1 MQDIQKQLISYLINQ
16 DKPTMASD
24 IADQLKV
31 SVRTIKTYIKNINS
45 LAHDKV
51 ILSSNKGYII
61 DKKCAGKLLH
71 DQNSIP
77 QYYSE
82 RAIFIIKKIL
92 VDHQEPDVF
101 DLCNQLYIGF
111 STLKNDLYKM
121 NVTFKKFN
129 IKFVT
134 KHERVR
140 IIGSEKDKRSLLS
153 NVIFEETPSSIL
165 GVKTLNKS
173 FGKEF
178 INTVSKIIRDHFLIG
193 SYYINDFVF
202 VNLVLHFAILIDRVT
217 KGNLLDSSSIGTE
230 FLSDENEEINV
241 ISQISTAIEEAFDI
255 HLPENERCEIY
266 VLFKTK
272 VNYRI
277 NKDYKKL
284 ENIVG
289 EEVMQTTGR
298 IIAEVKDLYSIELNS
313 DEFIM
318 PFVMHI
324 KSLITRASLNKT
336 NKNPLLTNIKED
348 GPFIYDMAIFISL
361 RLSEIYKIQVN
372 EDEIAFIAIH
382 IGSEIDRQKANTD
395 KLKCILLCPTYL
407 GLEKK
412 IYNYLSLSFSENI
425 TIERVVTSYDQIPNH
440 TFDLLFTIVD
450 NQKNTLYPYVRI
462 SPLNLEEQKSN
473 IFNKI
478 HEIQENK
485 KKKLIL
491 DNFENYF
498 NPKLFYID
506 DSIDMEGII
515 HKICGDMEN
524 LGFVSSYFKKT
535 VFEREMVSSTSFGNV
550 AIPHSVHMNA
560 LQTSIGVLISRKG
573 IPWGN
578 NTVNFVLLIA
588 INKLDKQR
596 FLVIYNAILTL
607 FDNKDFIEMS
617 KKSTTFTEFKR
628 ILFSYL

>member
-1 MQDIQKQLISYLINQ
+1 MQDIQKQLISFLMSQ
-16 DKPTMASD
+16 DTPSMASE
-24 IADQLKV
+24 IADHLKV
-31 SVRTIKTYIKNINS
+31 SVRSVKTYIKNINLLS
-45 LAHDKV
+45 NEKV
-51 ILSSNKGYII
+51 ILSSNKGYLL
-61 DKKCAGKLLH
+61 DKKNAGKLLD
-71 DQNSIP
+71 DQNPIP

-82 RAIFIIKKIL
+82 RAIYIIKKIL
-92 VDHQEPDVF
+92 VDHIEPDIY

-111 STLKNDLYKM
+111 STLKNDLSKM

-134 KHERVR
+134 KHDRVL

-178 INTVSKIIRDHFLIG
+178 INKISKIIQENFLIG
-193 SYYINDFVF
+193 SYYIDDFAF
-202 VNLVLHFAILIDRVT
+202 VNLVLHFSILIDRVK
-217 KGNLLDSSSIGTE
+217 KGNLLDSPSIESE
-230 FLSDENEEINV
+230 FLSDDTEDIRV
-241 ISQISTAIEEAFDI
+241 IEQISSSIEEAFDI
-255 HLPENERCEIY
+255 QLPENERYEIY
-266 VLFKTK
+266 ILFKTK

-284 ENIVG
+284 ESIVG

-298 IIAEVKDLYSIELNS
+298 IISEVRDLYSIDLNS
-313 DEFIM
+313 DEFIL

-324 KSLITRASLNKT
+324 KSLITRASLNKS
-336 NKNPLLTNIKED
+336 NKNPLLTSIKED

-361 RLSEIYKIQVN
+361 RLSESYNIQIN

-382 IGSEIDRQKANTD
+382 IGSEVDRQKANTD

-412 IYNYLSLSFSENI
+412 IYNYLSLTFPENI
-425 TIERVVTSYDQIPNH
+425 NIERVVTSYDQLSNH
-440 TFDLLFTIVD
+440 SFDLLFTIVD
-450 NQKNTLYPYVRI
+450 NPKNTLYSYIRI
-462 SPLNLEEQKSN
+462 SPLNLDVQKGN

-478 HEIQENK
+478 HEIQDSK
-485 KKKLIL
+485 KKRLIL

-498 NPKLFYID
+498 NQNLFYIED
-506 DSIDMEGII
+506 EMTTEEII
-515 HKICGDMEN
+515 HKICGDMES

-573 IPWGN
+573 IQWGS

-596 FLVIYNAILTL
+596 FLVIYNAILSL
-607 FDNKDFIEMS
+607 FDNKNFIEMS
-617 KKSTTFTEFKR
+617 RKANTFDEFKR
-628 ILFSYL
+628 IVFSFL

>member
-1 MQDIQKQLISYLINQ
+1 MQDIQKQLISFLMSQ
-16 DKPTMASD
+16 DTPSMASE
-24 IADQLKV
+24 IADHLKV
-31 SVRTIKTYIKNINS
+31 SVRSVKTYIKNINLLS
-45 LAHDKV
+45 NEKV
-51 ILSSNKGYII
+51 ILSSNKGYLL
-61 DKKCAGKLLH
+61 DKKNAGKLLD

-82 RAIFIIKKIL
+82 RAIYIIKKIL
-92 VDHQEPDVF
+92 VDHIEPDIY

-111 STLKNDLYKM
+111 STLKNDLSKM

-134 KHERVR
+134 KHDRVL

-178 INTVSKIIRDHFLIG
+178 INKISKIIQENFLIG
-193 SYYINDFVF
+193 SYYIDDFAF
-202 VNLVLHFAILIDRVT
+202 VNLVLHFSILIDRVK
-217 KGNLLDSSSIGTE
+217 KGNLLDSPSIESE
-230 FLSDENEEINV
+230 FLSDDTEDIRV
-241 ISQISTAIEEAFDI
+241 IEQISSSIEEAFDI
-255 HLPENERCEIY
+255 QLPENERYEIY
-266 VLFKTK
+266 ILFKTK

-284 ENIVG
+284 ESIVG

-298 IIAEVKDLYSIELNS
+298 IISEVRDLYSIDLNS
-313 DEFIM
+313 DEFIL

-324 KSLITRASLNKT
+324 KSLITRASLNKS
-336 NKNPLLTNIKED
+336 NKNPLLTSIKED

-361 RLSEIYKIQVN
+361 RLSESYNIQIN

-382 IGSEIDRQKANTD
+382 IGSEVDRQKANTD

-412 IYNYLSLSFSENI
+412 IYNYLSLTFPENI
-425 TIERVVTSYDQIPNH
+425 NIERVVTSYDQLSNH
-440 TFDLLFTIVD
+440 SFDLLFTIVD
-450 NQKNTLYPYVRI
+450 NPKNTLYSYIRI
-462 SPLNLEEQKSN
+462 SPLNLDVQKGN

-478 HEIQENK
+478 HEIQDSK
-485 KKKLIL
+485 KKRLIL

-498 NPKLFYID
+498 NQNLFYIED
-506 DSIDMEGII
+506 EMTTEEII
-515 HKICGDMEN
+515 HKICGDMES

-573 IPWGN
+573 IQWGS

-596 FLVIYNAILTL
+596 FLVIYNAILSL
-607 FDNKDFIEMS
+607 FDNKNFIEMS
-617 KKSTTFTEFKR
+617 RKANTFDEFKR
-628 ILFSYL
+628 IVFSFL